1 MLLLSKS
8 IADQPIM
15 SLRSGGR
22 VATSHQPIFNPDNL
36 KIVGFHTTDNIS
48 SQHLVLLTQDI
59 REHIDK
65 GFVIDDV
72 DTLAEP
78 EDLVRLK
85 DILEINFL
93 LIDKTVITEK
103 KKKIGKVSDYAVDS
117 TSYYVQKIYV
127 GQSIMK
133 NFTQGE
139 LSVDRKQ
146 IIEVTDDKIVIKDP
160 QQLTKVKAGKSR
172 QKPHPRPAIG

>member
-8 IADQPIM
+8 ITDQPIM

-22 VATSHQPIFNPDNL
+22 VATAHQPIFNPDNL
-36 KIVGFHTTDNIS
+36 KIVGFHATDNVS
-48 SQHLVLLTQDI
+48 GEHLVLLTQDI

-65 GFVIDDV
+65 GFVVDDI

-85 DILEINFL
+85 DILEINFS
-93 LIDKTVITEK
+93 LIGKTVTTEK

-127 GQSIMK
+127 GQSLMR
-133 NFTQGE
+133 NFAQGE

-146 IIEVTDDKIVIKDP
+146 IVEVTDEKIIIKDP
-160 QQLTKVKAGKSR
+160 QQLTKAKAKKPR
-172 QKPHPRPAIG
+172 REPHPRPAVG